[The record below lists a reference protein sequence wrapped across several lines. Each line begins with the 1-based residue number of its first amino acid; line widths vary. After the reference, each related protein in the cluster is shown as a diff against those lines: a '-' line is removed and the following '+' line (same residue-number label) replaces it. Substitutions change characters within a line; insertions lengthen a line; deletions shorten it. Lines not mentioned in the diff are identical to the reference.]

1 MVEISRTSIGA
12 NVFFRFVK
20 LPSGKQFIR
29 LSFLI
34 QFILSIFMPDIANI
48 GARFR
53 IELKNR
59 KYRCTF
65 LNIIIKKA
73 SEE

>member
-1 MVEISRTSIGA
+1 MVEISRASIGA

-20 LPSGKQFIR
+20 LPSGKIVYSLVFFNSIYFIH
-29 LSFLI
+29 FL
-34 QFILSIFMPDIANI
+34 PDIANI

-65 LNIIIKKA
+65 LNIIITKA